1 MLMLYG
7 NPISTEPFHLTD
19 AVQIQT
25 LPMLFCKQVPGVF
38 HYSTKYYYAILMQ
51 HILMHAGYM

>member
-1 MLMLYG
+1 MLHG
-7 NPISTEPFHLTD
+7 NTISTEPFHLTD

-25 LPMLFCKQVPGVF
+25 LSMLFCKQVPGIF

-51 HILMHAGYM
+51 RILMHAGNM